1 MIILKENKR
10 KRMKKKEYL
19 YLNSNM
25 IILKV
30 TIAVLTLITVI
41 HLNSNMIILKAVT
54 ANCLKIISILFKFQY
69 DNT

>member
-1 MIILKENKR
+1 MIILKEKTR

-41 HLNSNMIILKAVT
+41 HLNSNMIILKA
-54 ANCLKIISILFKFQY
+54 
-69 DNT
+69 